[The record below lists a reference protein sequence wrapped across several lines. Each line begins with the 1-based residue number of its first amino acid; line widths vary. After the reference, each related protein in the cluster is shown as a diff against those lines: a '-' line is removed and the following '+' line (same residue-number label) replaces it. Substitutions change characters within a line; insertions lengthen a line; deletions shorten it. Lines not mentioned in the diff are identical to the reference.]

1 MRILVLGAGAV
12 GGYFGG
18 RLAQKGSDVTF
29 LVRAKRAETLAR
41 DGLRISSRFGDF
53 RKQVQCVTQ
62 DQVKPAYDIVML
74 TAKAYD
80 LAAAIDAIAPAMGE
94 GKGGRGLVLPLLNG
108 MAHLEMLD
116 RRFGRERVL
125 GGVAYIA
132 ATLAPDGEVRHLN
145 DFHRVVFGPRAET
158 QRAACDALAAEL
170 AGVNFEW
177 KRLEAIEQAM
187 WDKWVLLATLAGI
200 TCLMRAP
207 VGDIVAT
214 ASGAKLTL
222 ALLGEC
228 AGIAAAEGFPTPE
241 ESIANYRGML
251 TQAGSAFTASMLR
264 DIETGG
270 QTEGEHIL
278 GALLA
283 RARQRDLRTP
293 VLEVAAT
300 HLEAYA
306 ARRRR
311 ETAATQP
318 PARPGPSAAAR

>member
-29 LVRAKRAETLAR
+29 LVRPRRAQTLAR
-41 DGLRISSRFGDF
+41 EGLRISSRFGDI
-53 RKQVQCVTQ
+53 RQQVRCVTQ
-62 DQVKPAYDIVML
+62 DQVKAEYDVVIF

-80 LAAAIDAIAPAMGE
+80 LAAAIDAIAPAMGA
-94 GKGGRGLVLPLLNG
+94 GIDGRGFVLPLLNG
-108 MAHLEMLD
+108 MAHMEMLD

-132 ATLAPDGEVRHLN
+132 ATLVPDGEVRHLS
-145 DFHRVVFGPRAET
+145 DFHRMVFGPRAET
-158 QRAACDALAAEL
+158 QRAACDGLAAEL

-177 KRLEAIEQAM
+177 KRLDAIEQAM

-207 VGDIVAT
+207 VGDIVAA
-214 ASGAKLTL
+214 ASGEKLTL

-228 AGIAAAEGFPTPE
+228 ASVAAAEGFATPE
-241 ESIANYRGML
+241 GAIANYRGML
-251 TQAGSAFTASMLR
+251 TQPGSAFTASMLR

-283 RARQRDLRTP
+283 RARERDLVTP
-293 VLEVAAT
+293 LLEVAAT

-311 ETAATQP
+311 EAGVTQP
-318 PARPGPSAAAR
+318 PATPGPSAAAR